1 MALNPVAYTEKV
13 VRSFLRY
20 QLSTYPFADT
30 SFHAQMRTLLSL
42 DHTRRTPLMKGP
54 YVSLSR
60 PFREGATIKSIAGQ
74 GILHPALVGMVPHP
88 NLYGHQEA
96 AVRAIH
102 DGKHTLVSTG
112 TGSGKTEC
120 FLYPIISQCLKLKDQ
135 NAPPGISAVLV
146 YPMNALAEDQL
157 GRLRELLAGTGI
169 TFAMYVGKTP
179 ENKADVVGQRL
190 RPGASR
196 ADYRAALKKA
206 QEQKQ
211 EVAVHPAEER
221 CSREELRE
229 AGGQPRILLTNV
241 KMLELLLTR
250 QKDVELFDNARLDF
264 LVFDEA
270 HTFAGAQG
278 AETACLI
285 RRLRAFCEQSAGA
298 LGSGGAAKTVCV
310 ATSATIADPTG
321 GDVAPRDFARRFFGV
336 NKDDVAI
343 VGEVYE
349 AQAWG
354 QNRRDP
360 GAPTSPGGKDI
371 SAEVLKTVLKAV
383 DVGDSGGAMVSDAL
397 KALTGTGLAPERQAD
412 WRDALYDALLENEV
426 AYRLTVELLQ
436 PRPLDTVVHVL
447 DGVMKRAVTEEEVL
461 AYLAL
466 GAAARKQGRALLRP
480 VIHSFVRGVGGAVV
494 TFPVEQER
502 PKLWLSAEDATAQHP
517 ALVKFP
523 VLTCSTCGQH
533 YFEHHA
539 ADWQFTA
546 KVPGGGEAV
555 EDRCFWRPQDA
566 STGGKRLVVTDTVIS
581 ADDGDDDPAK
591 TARVHVC
598 RCCGAV
604 HPKALDRCDACA
616 AQGPMVELLAVQE
629 KDERPGQLTRCVSC
643 GQGGRVWNAWYR
655 EPARPVKAV
664 PVADVHVLAQDM
676 VQHAERRRLLIF
688 ADNRQEAAFQAGW
701 MRDHARR
708 FRLRS
713 LMYERITQ
721 GAVSIGDLTK
731 FLDDRL
737 EKDDDL
743 SRMLVPEVWQVA
755 AKEAAGTAH
764 VEERKYFLRIQVLR
778 EIVTGIKQ
786 RVGLEPWGRL
796 RVDYLNLSG
805 DHAWIKHEAAA
816 LGVDPALLADG
827 ISDLLDRARR
837 AYQLHDSQKR
847 IFGKFWGDGDFELQ
861 RGYLPDMAGIPKAV
875 KLSRDPGDEPGRV
888 AQWLSA
894 KGETTAR
901 AAVKK
906 WGVATDK
913 AAEFLERLWAFLA
926 DDLKIL
932 VPVTLVGQRGNALP
946 GCAGARQVDGD
957 KVRLV
962 PTHGL
967 WRCRMCRR
975 AQTRTTPHGLC
986 QAFRCDGVLIREE
999 ENPDS
1004 YDLDLLDH
1012 GSHMVRAREH
1022 SAMVPAFDRDL
1033 IERQFKG
1040 DGEQINT
1047 LVCTPTLELGVD
1059 IGALDAV
1066 LMRNVPPLPAN
1077 YWQRV
1082 GRAGRRQRMAVDLT
1096 YARPTTHDRFYFND
1110 PQKMLAGRVDP
1121 PRFNLRNPLMV
1132 ARHVNAAVLTR
1143 LRQLARPGSSLSQGD
1158 RTELIEALAITFPAM
1173 VKSFLFEADGRLRT
1187 SPFDVSPFRTVV
1199 SKHRADLLQSVKRS
1213 FATTWPPEDRAVID
1227 DTVLEN
1233 ATDKTPDELERVV
1246 GVLRRRLA
1254 WALSQLDRLE
1264 AKRKA
1269 SGTLDEEDKSL
1280 YQRCDRLVRRM
1291 KGQDTRGKGDAEG
1304 YDDVETYGV
1313 LAAEGFLPGYGLEGG
1328 SIRAVAQL
1336 PRWQTG
1342 SSDFVL
1348 PRPPAV
1354 ALREYVPGNLIYA
1367 NGNRF
1372 VARYFQLMP
1381 QEPAFFDVN
1390 IESETAME
1398 VPGSTNAVGN
1408 LGSASLPAV
1417 PVCDVQLTH
1426 RSHISDEEDFRFQM
1440 PVTTFGTE
1448 RGRHEAGVAFAWG
1461 ERTVHFRKG
1470 VHLRLVNVGPSRK
1483 VDQNELGYPVC
1494 QVCGQSRTPFA
1505 SAAELDKFGKD
1516 HSQRCGKPPVNVG
1529 FYADIVADA
1538 LSLPSCADKT
1548 EAYSLAEA
1556 VRTGATRVLDMERDD
1571 LQVLVL
1577 GTPGSDEATAILFDP
1592 MPGGSGLLEQLCER
1606 FGEIVQAIKPIV
1618 SHCPSGCERSCND
1631 CLRTFRNAFY
1641 HAALDRHLV
1650 EDVLAANGDVL
1661 RATHPI
1667 PAKMPDSAPKGD
1679 HRPVNVDENRLRDQL
1694 MRAGFPE
1701 AKRHEPIDLGQPL
1714 GKTYP
1719 DCLWPGTDPTEP
1731 GICVYLDGLSDRLH
1745 GNPVTAERDRVLRE
1759 ALRAKGYEVF
1769 ELPAS
1774 CLDDRGRM
1782 TQLFYDLGLRLL
1794 DRDRA
1799 KILRANPTTWFDTS
1813 APSSPGE
1820 HGSSEAR

>member
-74 GILHPALVGMVPHP
+74 GILHPALVGMVPHL

-135 NAPPGISAVLV
+135 NAPPGICAVLV

-179 ENKADVVGQRL
+179 ENKADVAGHRL
-190 RPGASR
+190 PPGASR

-285 RRLRAFCEQSAGA
+285 RRLRAFCEQSAVA
-298 LGSGGAAKTVCV
+298 LGSGGPAKTVCV

-360 GAPTSPGGKDI
+360 GAPTSPAGKDI

-494 TFPVEQER
+494 TFPVAQER

-629 KDERPGQLTRCVSC
+629 KEERPGQLTRCVSC
-643 GQGGRVWNAWYR
+643 GQGGRVWNTWYR

-676 VQHAERRRLLIF
+676 VQHADRRRLLIF

-967 WRCRMCRR
+967 WRCRTCRR

-1143 LRQLARPGSSLSQGD
+1143 LRQLARAGSSLSQGD
-1158 RTELIEALAITFPAM
+1158 RTELVEALAITFPAM

-1398 VPGSTNAVGN
+1398 VPGSANAVGN

-1618 SHCPSGCERSCND
+1618 SNCPSGCERSCND

-1813 APSSPGE
+1813 APSPPGE

>member
-60 PFREGATIKSIAGQ
+60 PFREGASIKSIAGQ

-157 GRLRELLAGTGI
+157 GRLRELLAGTGT

-179 ENKADVVGQRL
+179 ENKADVAGQRL

-229 AGGQPRILLTNV
+229 PGGQPRILLTNV

-298 LGSGGAAKTVCV
+298 LGRGGAAKTVCV

-447 DGVMKRAVTEEEVL
+447 EGVMKRPGAEAGGVVSEEEVL

-566 STGGKRLVVTDTVIS
+566 STGGTRLVVTDTVIS
-581 ADDGDDDPAK
+581 ADEGDDDPAK
-591 TARVHVC
+591 TARVHIC

-616 AQGPMVELLAVQE
+616 AQGAMVELLAVQE

-676 VQHAERRRLLIF
+676 VQHADRRRLLIF

-805 DHAWIKHEAAA
+805 DHVWIKHEATA

-837 AYQLHDSQKR
+837 GYQLHDSQKR

-967 WRCRMCRR
+967 WRCRTCRR

-1158 RTELIEALAITFPAM
+1158 RTDLVEALAITFPAM

-1227 DTVLEN
+1227 DAVLEN

-1372 VARYFQLMP
+1372 VARYFQLVP
-1381 QEPAFFDVN
+1381 QEPAFFEVN
-1390 IESETAME
+1390 IESGTAIE
-1398 VPGSTNAVGN
+1398 VPGSANAAGN
-1408 LGSASLPAV
+1408 LGSAALPAV

-1440 PVTTFGTE
+1440 PVTIFGTE

-1461 ERTVHFRKG
+1461 ERTLHFRKG

-1516 HSQRCGKPPVNVG
+1516 HSQRCGRPLVNVG

-1538 LSLPSCADKT
+1538 LSLPSCADET
-1548 EAYSLAEA
+1548 EAYSLVEA
-1556 VRTGATRVLDMERDD
+1556 VRAGATRVLDMERDD

-1577 GTPGSDEATAILFDP
+1577 GTPGSDEASALLFDP

-1606 FGEIVQAIKPIV
+1606 FGEIVHAIQPIV
-1618 SHCPSGCERSCND
+1618 SNCPSGCERSCND

-1650 EDVLAANGDVL
+1650 EDVLDANGDVL

-1667 PAKMPDSAPKGD
+1667 PAKMPASAPKGD

-1719 DCLWPGTDPTEP
+1719 DCLWLGTDPTEP

-1799 KILRANPTTWFDTS
+1799 KGLKANPS
-1813 APSSPGE
+1813 AWYGDSAQASP
-1820 HGSSEAR
+1820 

>member
-13 VRSFLRY
+13 VRSFLKY
-20 QLSTYPFADT
+20 QLSTYPFADAD
-30 SFHAQMRTLLSL
+30 FHSQMRTLLSL

-60 PFREGATIKSIAGQ
+60 PFREGASIASLAGQ
-74 GILHPALVGMVPHP
+74 GVLHTALSTLVSHP

-102 DGKHTLVSTG
+102 AGKHTLVSTG

-120 FLYPIISQCLKLKDQ
+120 FLYPIISKCLELKDQ
-135 NAPPGISAVLV
+135 KAAPGISAVLV

-179 ENKADVVGQRL
+179 ENKADVPGQRM

-206 QEQKQ
+206 QDQRQ
-211 EVAVHPAEER
+211 EVAVHPAEEH

-229 AGGQPRILLTNV
+229 PGGQPRILLTNV

-250 QKDVELFDNARLDF
+250 QKDVELFDSARLDF

-278 AETACLI
+278 AETACLV
-285 RRLRAFCEQSAGA
+285 RRLRAFCAARTAAAG
-298 LGSGGAAKTVCV
+298 AKTVCV
-310 ATSATIADPTG
+310 ATSATIADPSG
-321 GDVAPRDFARRFFGV
+321 GGEAPRDFARRFFGV
-336 NKDDVAI
+336 PKDDVAI

-349 AQAWG
+349 AQGWG

-360 GAPTSPGGKDI
+360 GAPSGKGG
-371 SAEVLKTVLKAV
+371 AVEVLKDVLKAV

-397 KALTGTGLAPERQAD
+397 KALTGTGLAAERQGD

-426 AYRLTVELLQ
+426 AYRLTTELLQ

-447 DGVMKRAVTEEEVL
+447 DGVLKRAVSEEEVL

-494 TFPVEQER
+494 TFPETQTR
-502 PKLWLSAEDATAQHP
+502 PKLWLSAEDAAAQQP
-517 ALVKFP
+517 TLAKFP

-539 ADWQFTA
+539 AGWEFVA
-546 KVPGGGEAV
+546 KAPGGGEAV
-555 EDRCFWRPQDA
+555 EERCVWRPQDA

-581 ADDGDDDPAK
+581 ADDGDDDPPK
-591 TARVHVC
+591 TARVHFC
-598 RCCGAV
+598 RACGAV
-604 HPKALDRCDACA
+604 HPQGRDRCDACA
-616 AQGPMVELLAVQE
+616 AQGRLVELIAVQE
-629 KDERPGQLTRCVSC
+629 KDERPGHLTRCVSC
-643 GQGGRVWNAWYR
+643 GQGGRLWNSWYR
-655 EPARPVKAV
+655 EPARPVRAV

-721 GAVSIGDLTK
+721 GPVSVGDLTK

-737 EKDDDL
+737 EHDDDL

-796 RVDYLNLSG
+796 RVDYLNLSD
-805 DHAWIKHEAAA
+805 DHPWIKHEAAA
-816 LGVDPALLADG
+816 LAVDPSLLADG

-847 IFGKFWGDGDFELQ
+847 IFGRFWGDGDFELQ
-861 RGYLPDMAGIPKAV
+861 RGYLPDMVGIPKAV
-875 KLSRDPGDEPGRV
+875 KLTRDPGDEPGRV

-906 WGVATDK
+906 WGVAPDK
-913 AAEFLERLWAFLA
+913 AAEFLQRLWSFLA

-957 KVRLV
+957 KIRLV
-962 PTHGL
+962 PSHGL
-967 WRCRMCRR
+967 WRCRTCRR
-975 AQTRTTPHGLC
+975 AQTRTTPRGLC
-986 QAFRCDGVLIREE
+986 QAFRCDGVLVRED

-1040 DGEQINT
+1040 DGEQLNT

-1132 ARHVNAAVLTR
+1132 GRHVNAAVLTR
-1143 LRQLARPGSSLSQGD
+1143 LRQLARPGSPISEGD
-1158 RTELIEALAITFPAM
+1158 RTELTGALVATFPSM
-1173 VKSFLFEADGRLRT
+1173 VKSFLFEADGKIRT
-1187 SPFDVSPFRTVV
+1187 TPFDASPFRTVV

-1213 FATTWPPEDRAVID
+1213 FATTWPSEDRAVID
-1227 DTVLEN
+1227 DAVLES
-1233 ATDKTPDELERVV
+1233 ATDRTPEELERVV

-1313 LAAEGFLPGYGLEGG
+1313 LAAEGFLPGYGLESG
-1328 SIRAVAQL
+1328 SVRAVAQL

-1372 VARYFQLMP
+1372 VARYFQLLP

-1390 IESETAME
+1390 VESETATE
-1398 VPGSTNAVGN
+1398 VAGAGNAAGN
-1408 LGSASLPAV
+1408 LGAASLPAV

-1448 RGRHEAGVAFAWG
+1448 RGRHEAGMAFAWG
-1461 ERTVHFRKG
+1461 ERAVHFRKG
-1470 VHLRLVNVGPSRK
+1470 VHLRLVNVGPARK
-1483 VDQNELGYPVC
+1483 VEENELGYPVC

-1505 SAAELDKFGKD
+1505 SVAELDKFGKD
-1516 HSQRCGKPPVNVG
+1516 HAQRCGKPPVNVG

-1538 LSLPSCADKT
+1538 LSLPMCADKT

-1556 VRTGATRVLDMERDD
+1556 IRTGATRVLDMERDD

-1577 GTPGSDEATAILFDP
+1577 GTPGSEESTAILFDP

-1606 FGEIVQAIKPIV
+1606 FPEIIQAIRPIV
-1618 SHCPSGCERSCND
+1618 SHCPSGCERSCSD

-1641 HAALDRHLV
+1641 HASLDRHLV
-1650 EDVLAANGDVL
+1650 EDVLSANGDAL

-1667 PAKMPDSAPKGD
+1667 PAKMPDAAPKGD
-1679 HRPVNVDENRLRDQL
+1679 HRPVNVDENRLREQL

-1701 AKRHEPIDLGQPL
+1701 ARRHEPIDLGQPL

-1719 DCLWPGTDPTEP
+1719 DCMWPGSDPTEP
-1731 GICVYLDGLSDRLH
+1731 GICLYLDGLSDRLH

-1799 KILRANPTTWFDTS
+1799 KSLRANPTTWFDS
-1813 APSSPGE
+1813 AAPLPPT
-1820 HGSSEAR
+1820 AP